1 MARRPSQRDD
11 AVTTEPVSDFDVDD
25 QFVGGTDLSTA
36 LCIFTFLFI
45 LSGIGFVYYNL
56 RTQYD
61 IGRDEMD
68 HYPGYVRDARGE
80 KIGQGGDTGG
90 GGGEGG
96 EEPAAEPSGD
106 TPAPEGGE
114 KPAESGDEKPAESG
128 SDDGFGD

>member
-11 AVTTEPVSDFDVDD
+11 AVTTEPVSDFDVED

-61 IGRDEMD
+61 IGIDPSE
-68 HYPGYVRDARGE
+68 HYPGYLYNEHGE
-80 KIGQGGDTGG
+80 KIGAGDAG
-90 GGGEGG
+90 GG
-96 EEPAAEPSGD
+96 EEPAEPSGES
-106 TPAPEGGE
+106 APESGGE
-114 KPAESGDEKPAESG
+114 QPAEQPAEQPSEG
-128 SDDGFGD
+128 GDDDGFGD